1 MQFPPSPPPPRSSE
15 GALSWGSLHRLQ
27 LEVLTTQ
34 DYEGYSSSLRPPTV
48 PGGSHSTPDS
58 KEWGGGGALSGG
70 LQDLRSDAHSEDPPN
85 WTLFEGTKSWELSGG
100 HQGPTQN
107 RSHPRTDAGYLPGV
121 QGRPLRKER
130 HPSRTTEKTHCGFLN
145 SSRSPPETSAGP
157 MQFPG
162 DIQMLNGLHQDH
174 PGGADPLGWVRLAL
188 WVWVQARLTEINGSP
203 MKKQNSF
210 L

>member
-1 MQFPPSPPPPRSSE
+1 MQFPPSPPPPRSRE

-121 QGRPLRKER
+121 QGRSLRK
-130 HPSRTTEKTHCGFLN
+130 K
-145 SSRSPPETSAGP
+145 
-157 MQFPG
+157 
-162 DIQMLNGLHQDH
+162 DIL
-174 PGGADPLGWVRLAL
+174 PRPLK
-188 WVWVQARLTEINGSP
+188 RLTVAFSTLPAPLPGPAWGPCS
-203 MKKQNSF
+203 SWGTSRC
-210 L
+210 